1 MAVILAVALT
11 GTASAA
17 EVSGHIKE
25 IYNETSG
32 GYTTLQDALPVK
44 NATITVIYNGSVI
57 NETRTA
63 ADGSYRVTFS
73 DTFPVEVRISYH
85 TYRPVTYTVTASR
98 TLNHT
103 FMPDIAIISSVPEK
117 GRILESMGNR
127 RIIYHD
133 MWDPSSAASD
143 WIMEY
148 VNFAYLDMAMPGTG
162 WGDSWYPYLLR
173 SPANQRNMI
182 AAAFGYPTDT
192 DTDPYGGTGLNLLG
206 GTPGN
211 DTPDTVE
218 NTYIASYYALA
229 SGGAARENLENMI
242 KYIQYLLG
250 ETTFN
255 PVENNQ
261 GPVMA
266 APDWG
271 LYHPDLG
278 VMSVVA
284 ERSRIK
290 AWIEGN
296 PGLIPPYDS
305 LRWIDQNFSAWAE
318 DQRADIYRQ
327 FENWYTA
334 NKNMTGPF
342 IVVVSYNPSPTV
354 DAIIRQAEKEGRAI
368 FNLYQGATNP
378 AVSSLLEELALGVNG
393 KGPLTRRIDAVIS
406 LYSWSLNYANLP
418 SGGAVAE
425 FERINIP
432 VIKGV
437 QLYSNSSLTNP
448 LGAQYEWT
456 WQVTIPG
463 FEGVFSPIVVS
474 YTDASWNEVV
484 VQPGVEKIVK
494 LADAWA
500 RLRELSNAD
509 KKIAVILY
517 SYPPGKDGF
526 TASYLDVFRSL
537 HDLLVKLNETG
548 YRVERIPD
556 VEELYRIVSEFGN
569 KGTWAQP
576 LLERYVSEHRAEL
589 QASGQLLDVQK
600 YLEWFSKLPEK
611 LRSEV
616 ISKWGTAPGNIMTVN
631 GSIVIPGI
639 MLGNIFVT
647 VQPARGWDEVTD
659 YHNPYLPPHHQY
671 IAFYRWLEN
680 VFMANAMIHLG
691 THGTLEFLPGR
702 MIGLMEDDW
711 PFQLTGIPNIYPYI
725 VSNPGE
731 GMVAK
736 DRSGALIIDH
746 MTPAMVESG
755 LYGKLI
761 EIHDLIHQYENAL
774 KVGNSQILP
783 ALESQIRSR
792 ASEMGFN
799 MSGNFTDALERLH
812 LSLHEIESDIIP
824 LGLHSLGRVLE
835 GEELV
840 EEVLTIASS
849 RSEFLENIR
858 KTIYPSKPAYTEML
872 KDPLRYSDE
881 IASVKN
887 LARTWIRNIINGTA
901 PAGINGTDLE
911 FINETIRKIRG
922 NTEWQSL
929 LSALGGGFVR
939 PGLAGDPAWCD
950 VLPTGANFYAT
961 NPKKMPTKAAWETAK
976 RITDT
981 LLAEYYMKHGKFP
994 ELVGMVMWGTELLR
1008 TDGVAIAEFMY
1019 LLGVKP
1025 QWNTNGDVKPEPVLM
1040 DASELKITV
1049 NGVEIPRPR
1058 IDVFVTAVTGNQLWI
1073 DLMNAAVKMAA
1084 EANDTENY
1092 VKRHY
1097 SECGSLDRVFGLRGL
1112 VLEGTGVSDMTP
1124 ATSRWN
1130 TSAELADVYLSRV
1143 SYAWRSTPGGVDI
1156 QQNRGTFQYLL
1167 GKVNLVTQNLDS
1179 TWRLIDTDDYYD
1191 WFGGMVLA
1199 SRHLG
1204 GNPDTALVDI
1214 RNRNTVTVRTVA
1226 EEIELEVRSQLLNPR
1241 YMDSLLSSP
1250 SGWLEYASRYK
1261 NVFGVAVTTGAVSNE
1276 LWNQL
1281 AVNLLSDRF
1290 RASRDYEAVATQSMI
1305 AWVLEAARRNI
1316 WNADKAVLRNLANR
1330 YIELAGQYGVV
1341 CCHHTCANIV
1351 FNNWVVKVS
1360 SVNQASLKRFAA
1372 ALAAATGASVNV
1384 PQEGGS
1390 ENPDHSGSDSNGES
1404 AGMTGQR
1411 PSGSSGESYSG
1422 SSGSAAESQ
1431 SSATPGETEKGAESG
1446 KAYEVSA
1453 STQSGS
1459 SETQVP
1465 LYALLGVVALVFLVG
1480 FGYWRGR

>member
-1 MAVILAVALT
+1 MILTVSLT
-11 GTASAA
+11 GAVSAA
-17 EVSGHIKE
+17 EVTGHVRE

-32 GYTTLQDALPVK
+32 SYTTLEGALPVR
-44 NATITVIYNGSVI
+44 NATVTIIHNGSVL

-63 ADGSYRVTFS
+63 PDGSYRINFN
-73 DTFPVEVRISYH
+73 DTFPAVVQIKYSSY
-85 TYRPVTYTVTASR
+85 RTASY
-98 TLNHT
+98 TINGSCTINHT

-117 GRILESMGNR
+117 GRILKSMENR

-133 MWDPSSAASD
+133 MWDPSSSAND

-192 DTDPYGGTGLNLLG
+192 DSDPWGGTGLNLLG

-211 DTPDTVE
+211 DTPDTIE

-229 SGGAARENLENMI
+229 SGTAARENLENMV
-242 KYIQYLLG
+242 KYIQYLMG
-250 ETTFN
+250 ETTSN
-255 PVENNQ
+255 PVENGQ

-271 LYHPDLG
+271 LYHPDRG
-278 VMSVVA
+278 VMSVA
-284 ERSRIK
+284 ASREQIRT
-290 AWIEGN
+290 WIEGN

-305 LRWIDQNFSAWAE
+305 LRWIDQNFSSWAE
-318 DQRADIYRQ
+318 NQRNDVYRE
-327 FENWYTA
+327 FENWYSA
-334 NKNMTGPF
+334 NKNITGPF
-342 IVVVSYNPSPTV
+342 IVVVSYNPSNTV
-354 DAIIRQAEKEGRAI
+354 DAIIREAERQGRAA
-368 FNLYQGATNP
+368 FNLYQGATSP
-378 AVSSLLEELALGVNG
+378 AVSSLLEELTLGVNG
-393 KGPLTRRIDAVIS
+393 KGPLNRNISAVIS

-418 SGGAVAE
+418 SGGALSE
-425 FERINIP
+425 LERINLP
-432 VIKGV
+432 VLKAV

-463 FEGVFSPIVVS
+463 FEGVFSPVVVS
-474 YTDASWNEVV
+474 YTDSSQNEVV
-484 VQPGVEKIVK
+484 IQSGVRKMVE
-494 LADAWA
+494 LANAWA
-500 RLRELSNAD
+500 RLRELENSE

-537 HDLLVKLNETG
+537 HELLVKLNESG
-548 YRVERIPD
+548 YRVERIPSP
-556 VEELYRIVSEFGN
+556 EELYTIVSEFGN

-576 LLERYVSEHRAEL
+576 LLERYVSEHRREL
-589 QASGQLLDVQK
+589 EARGQLLDIQR
-600 YLEWFSKLPEK
+600 YLEWFNALPEK

-616 ISKWGTAPGNIMTVN
+616 ISRWGQPPGNIMTVN
-631 GSIVIPGI
+631 GSIVIPGL
-639 MLGNIFVT
+639 MLGNIFIT

-671 IAFYRWLEN
+671 LAFYRWIDEVLG
-680 VFMANAMIHLG
+680 ADAMVHLG

-711 PFQLTGIPNIYPYI
+711 PFQLTSLPNIYPYI

-746 MTPAMVESG
+746 MTPAMVQSG
-755 LYGKLI
+755 LYGALI

-774 KVGNSQILP
+774 KVGNNQILP
-783 ALESQIRSR
+783 ALESRIKTE

-799 MSGNFTDALERLH
+799 MTGNFTEALERLH

-835 GEELV
+835 GDELL

-849 RSEFLENIR
+849 RSDLLENIR
-858 KTIYPSKPAYTEML
+858 KQLYPGLPAYTEML

-887 LARTWIRNIINGTA
+887 LARLWIGSIINGTV
-901 PAGINGTDLE
+901 PSGINATDLE
-911 FINETIRKIRG
+911 FINDTIMKIRG
-922 NTEWQSL
+922 NTEWQSIL
-929 LSALGGGFVR
+929 AALSGGFIR

-950 VLPTGANFYAT
+950 VLPTGANFYST
-961 NPKKMPTKAAWETAK
+961 NPRKMPTRAAWETAV
-976 RITDT
+976 RIVDSM
-981 LLAEYYMKHGKFP
+981 LAEYYQKHGSFP
-994 ELVGMVMWGTELLR
+994 ELIGMVMWGTELLR
-1008 TDGVAIAEFMY
+1008 TDGIAIAEFLY

-1025 QWNTNGDVKPEPVLM
+1025 QWNSNGDVNPAPVLM
-1040 DASELKITV
+1040 NASELMITV
-1049 NGVEIPRPR
+1049 NGTRIPRPR

-1073 DLMNAAVKMAA
+1073 DLMNKAVELAASAS
-1084 EANDTENY
+1084 DTENY
-1092 VKRHY
+1092 VKKHY

-1130 TSAELADVYLSRV
+1130 TSSELADVYLSRV

-1179 TWRLIDTDDYYD
+1179 TWRLMDTDDYYD

-1204 GNPDTALVDI
+1204 GNPDTALIDI

-1226 EEIELEVRSQLLNPR
+1226 EEIELEIRSQLLNPK
-1241 YMDSLLSSP
+1241 YMDSLLNSP

-1261 NVFGVAVTTGAVSNE
+1261 NVFGIAVTTGSVSNE
-1276 LWNQL
+1276 LWDQL
-1281 AVNLLSDRF
+1281 ARNLLSDRF
-1290 RASRDYEAVATQSMI
+1290 RASGGYEATATQSMI

-1316 WNADKAVLRNLANR
+1316 WSADGSLVRDLANR
-1330 YIELAGQYGVV
+1330 YIELAGEYGVV

-1360 SVNQASLKRFAA
+1360 SLNQASLKKFAA
-1372 ALAAATGASVNV
+1372 ALAAATGKSIDV
-1384 PQEGGS
+1384 PGS
-1390 ENPDHSGSDSNGES
+1390 DGSQPGSANDGSGVGETGKPDSGSAGS
-1404 AGMTGQR
+1404 AG
-1411 PSGSSGESYSG
+1411 SS
-1422 SSGSAAESQ
+1422 SSGSASTSSSDAAGES
-1431 SSATPGETEKGAESG
+1431 SSSEGRESG

-1453 STQSGS
+1453 SNSSGS
-1459 SETQVP
+1459 AESQVP
-1465 LYALLGVVALVFLVG
+1465 LYAILGVVALVLLVG
-1480 FGYWRGR
+1480 FGYFRGK